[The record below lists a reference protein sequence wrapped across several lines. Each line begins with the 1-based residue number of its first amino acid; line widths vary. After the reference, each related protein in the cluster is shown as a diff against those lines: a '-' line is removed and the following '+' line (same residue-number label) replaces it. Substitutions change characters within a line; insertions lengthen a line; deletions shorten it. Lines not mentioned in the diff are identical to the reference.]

1 MFMNL
6 RENFAVNMKTIFER
20 SNHSLTE
27 FADELSISRSSLQ
40 DILKGK
46 SNPTL
51 ATVELIAE
59 KLDVNPLSL
68 LSFSEEEIQAAFSLT
83 QLLDWLFELSEENR
97 ALAAKSVK
105 TVLFAC
111 LDKADPEKNSDKDGN
126 SRK

>member
-1 MFMNL
+1 MNL

-68 LSFSEEEIQAAFSLT
+68 FSLT

-97 ALAAKSVK
+97 ALAAQSVK
-105 TVLFAC
+105 TFLFAC

>member
-1 MFMNL
+1 MNL

-105 TVLFAC
+105 TFLFAC
-111 LDKADPEKNSDKDGN
+111 LDKADPEKNSDKDGT

>member
-1 MFMNL
+1 MNL

-27 FADELSISRSSLQ
+27 FAEELSISRSSLQ

-59 KLDVNPLSL
+59 KLGVDPLSL

-83 QLLDWLFELSEENR
+83 QFLDWFFDLSEENR
-97 ALAAKSVK
+97 ALAAKSIEAF
-105 TVLFAC
+105 LFAC
-111 LDKADPEKNSDKDGN
+111 LDKMDVEKDSGKDDYP
-126 SRK
+126 RK

>member
-1 MFMNL
+1 MKL
-6 RENFAVNMKTIFER
+6 RKNFTVNMKTLFKR

-59 KLDVNPLSL
+59 KLDVDPLSL
-68 LSFSEEEIQAAFSLT
+68 LSFSEEEIQVAFSLT
-83 QLLDWLFELSEENR
+83 QILDWLLELSEEDR
-97 ALAAKSVK
+97 SLAAKSVESF
-105 TVLFAC
+105 LFAC
-111 LDKADPEKNSDKDGN
+111 LSKTKPKAEQHSGKSK
-126 SRK
+126 K